1 MEHKTSLGFLITDAA
16 RLLRRRF
23 EQSSRQFG
31 MTAAQ
36 LHILGRLSKIEGIN
50 QAGLAALL
58 DMEPIT
64 VCRHVDRMETAG
76 LIERRPDPNDRRVRT
91 LHITDKGRELL
102 PDMRNLANEIFEE
115 AQNGLSEG
123 TRATLLTALEQIVS
137 NLSERPGEEAEP
149 QRQHV
154 EA

>member
-76 LIERRPDPNDRRVRT
+76 LIERRQDPNDRRVRT

-115 AQNGLSEG
+115 AQNGLPEG
-123 TRATLLTALEQIVS
+123 TRATLMTALEKIVS
-137 NLSERPGEEAEP
+137 NLSERPGEEVEP

>member
-23 EQSSRQFG
+23 EQNSRQFG

-36 LHILGRLSKIEGIN
+36 LHIMGRLSKIEGIN

-76 LIERRPDPNDRRVRT
+76 LIERRQDPNDRRVRT

-115 AQNGLSEG
+115 AQSGLSEG
-123 TRATLLTALEQIVS
+123 TRATLLTALERIVS
-137 NLSERPGEEAEP
+137 NLSERPGEEVEP